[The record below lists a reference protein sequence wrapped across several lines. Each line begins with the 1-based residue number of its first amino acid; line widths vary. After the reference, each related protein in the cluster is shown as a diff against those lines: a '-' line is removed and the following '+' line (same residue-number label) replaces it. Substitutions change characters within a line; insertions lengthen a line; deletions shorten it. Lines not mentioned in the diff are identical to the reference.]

1 MFYNIQ
7 LNVGLNKVEHHPLNT
22 YDNLRV
28 NSERLWRDFVEL
40 SLIGKTSSGGV
51 ERLAL
56 SIEDLQ
62 ARLWFANKLEACGL
76 HVYDDDAGNL
86 SGVLPCDNPKAKTF
100 LIGSHLDGVPDG
112 GRYDNSVGII
122 CALECAR
129 VIQSAGVKLP
139 FHLEI
144 INFTDGEGC
153 WQSLFGSRALANKL
167 TENYMS
173 DTPTDYAPFRAAL
186 MRAGISPAKVKNAR
200 RAPHHLAGYLEIHIE
215 QGYRLDDAKIPI
227 GVVTHIVGR
236 TTYQMTF
243 YGEAGHSGTTRPEHR
258 RDALRGAAAFIS
270 EAHCLVEKEYPTGV
284 FNCGNVHVLPGAFN
298 IIPSEARL
306 TVECRHYDKR
316 ILAEMESR
324 ILKLA
329 QDIAIQH
336 RLTVSQKREI
346 HMPAAPLSPDIANHI
361 RAACKK
367 LNAAYLDI
375 ISYAGH
381 DAQMMYDITPTG
393 MIFIPSQGGI
403 SHSPK
408 EFTEWDDVVLG
419 ANVLLH
425 TILEIAEKYN
435 K

>member
-1 MFYNIQ
+1 M
-7 LNVGLNKVEHHPLNT
+7 NT
-22 YDNLRV
+22 QDNLRV
-28 NSERLWRDFVEL
+28 NSERLWRDFIEL
-40 SLIGKTSSGGV
+40 SHIGETRAGGV

-56 SIEDLQ
+56 SNEDLR
-62 ARLWFANKLEACGL
+62 ARLWFANKLETIGL
-76 HVYDDDAGNL
+76 HVYDDEAGNW
-86 SGVLPCDNPKAKTF
+86 SGVLPCGNIKAKTF

-129 VIQSAGVKLP
+129 VIQSAGIQLP

-153 WQSLFGSRALANKL
+153 WQSLFGSRALANKI
-167 TENYMS
+167 TDNYMT

-186 MRAGISPAKVKNAR
+186 MRAGISPAKVKNAK

-243 YGEAGHSGTTRPEHR
+243 FGEAGHSGTTRLKNR

-270 EAHCLVEKEYPTGV
+270 EAHRIVQQEYPTGV
-284 FNCGNVHVLPGAFN
+284 FNCGNVHVSPGAFN
-298 IIPSEARL
+298 IIPSEAQL

-316 ILAEMESR
+316 ILADMESR

-329 QDIAIQH
+329 QDIAIQN
-336 RLTVSQKREI
+336 RLTVSQKRET

-361 RAACKK
+361 RTACKK
-367 LNAAYLDI
+367 LNTVSLDV

-408 EFTEWDDVVLG
+408 EFTAWDDVVLG

-425 TILEIAEKYN
+425 TILNIAEKYD